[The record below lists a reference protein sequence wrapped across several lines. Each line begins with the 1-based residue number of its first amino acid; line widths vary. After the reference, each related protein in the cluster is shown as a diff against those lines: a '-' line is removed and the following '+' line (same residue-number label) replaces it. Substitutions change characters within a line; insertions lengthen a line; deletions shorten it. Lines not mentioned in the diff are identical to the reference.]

1 MYCSFFDNRIP
12 NHHGQAHF
20 DYECAYVV
28 VPLESAL
35 WLGLGLRA
43 GGRLFQREVGSSN
56 EEWLEIAT
64 WG

>member
-1 MYCSFFDNRIP
+1 MVS
-12 NHHGQAHF
+12 AHF

-64 WG
+64 WDIGLASGQLKFV